1 MHHTNIQELIG
12 QKAYMPVYMI
22 HWVVKSGKLISES
35 IDVNLF
41 HNLYFDCNKKVCILS
56 KLYQNTT
63 NICTN
68 GANAGNSE
76 YITKI
81 YCNYLSINH
90 YFWPQVINQNIRA
103 VSHSCDVYIIVV
115 AFPPMVDGGV
125 SCWIL
130 EGGAPPLKMPERPR
144 KGANFPLKYP
154 VEPKEGQFS
163 VKCPFEGNPWG
174 S

>member
-1 MHHTNIQELIG
+1 
-12 QKAYMPVYMI
+12 MPVYMV
-22 HWVVKSGKLISES
+22 HWSLILFC
-35 IDVNLF
+35 DWFWPTNVNLF

-68 GANAGNSE
+68 GANAG
-76 YITKI
+76 
-81 YCNYLSINH
+81 NYLSINH